1 MATTMNLTKKDVLE
15 IIVRDP
21 IASMD
26 SMFSG
31 DVQKIINLFHK
42 FYGKKKRI
50 ETKEN
55 NSQN

>member
-1 MATTMNLTKKDVLE
+1 MATMNLTKKDVLE

-21 IASMD
+21 IACMD

-50 ETKEN
+50 KIREK
-55 NSQN
+55 